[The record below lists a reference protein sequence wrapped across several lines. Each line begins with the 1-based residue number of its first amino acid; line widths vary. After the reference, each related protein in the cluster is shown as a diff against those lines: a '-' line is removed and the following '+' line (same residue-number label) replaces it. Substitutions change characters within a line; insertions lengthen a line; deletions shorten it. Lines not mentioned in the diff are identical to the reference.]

1 MGLLVV
7 VGAFVF
13 GGMVLYDVVIRNRL
27 ELEVVSILKFIIEK
41 FKKFLEKKD

>member
-7 VGAFVF
+7 VGVFVF
-13 GGMVLYDVVIRNRL
+13 GGMVLYDVVIRNCL

-41 FKKFLEKKD
+41 FRKFLEKKD